1 MAGSPRV
8 VSVLAAPAAGG
19 SGSAAGILLLLVAIV
34 GLLALF
40 TGNLDRILEGIGAP
54 AGGPEGLGGVYGGGR
69 VRGGSWGEPVTG
81 AAPAPATR
89 PVRTPVAL

>member
-1 MAGSPRV
+1 MAVTPRV
-8 VSVLAAPAAGG
+8 VVVPAAGAAGG
-19 SGSAAGILLLLVAIV
+19 SSAAGILLLLVAIV

-89 PVRTPVAL
+89 PVRTPVRL